1 VSASKLQQIIYY
13 KIAIGHFYKF
23 LLLYLHSQS
32 SPLILLFM
40 FRILPVAALLLLAL
54 VSHAQPNSGG
64 PTPNPTGV
72 PIDGGISVLLAGG
85 AAYAVRRLRRRA

>member
-1 VSASKLQQIIYY
+1 LSASKLQQIIYY

-54 VSHAQPNSGG
+54 VSHAQPGSGG
-64 PTPNPTGV
+64 PTPTGV